1 MTTTTEKKTL
11 QLAVVAALALGA
23 QLEGGTFQ
31 GIVTLPNG
39 THAAIVLLAD
49 KPDKLLTWKDAKA
62 WAKSVD
68 GELPNRPAAVILF
81 ANAKD
86 QFEPRW
92 HWLGEDFDGSDA
104 WVQGFDYGG
113 QDWNYVT
120 SKLCAR
126 AVRMI
131 PLSL

>member
-11 QLAVVAALALGA
+11 QLTVVAALALGT

-49 KPDKLLTWKDAKA
+49 KPDKLLTFEQAKA
-62 WAKSVD
+62 WAESVD
-68 GELPNRPAAVILF
+68 GELPARPAYAVLF

-86 QFEPRW
+86 QFEERW
-92 HWLGEDFDGSDA
+92 HWTCEPFGGSGAWMQFFGDGC
-104 WVQGFDYGG
+104 
-113 QDWNYVT
+113 QDWSYVST
-120 SKLCAR
+120 KYCAR

>member
-1 MTTTTEKKTL
+1 MTTTTEKKSL
-11 QLAVVAALALGA
+11 QLSVVAALALGA

-49 KPDKLLTWKDAKA
+49 KPDKRLTWKQAKE
-62 WAKSVD
+62 WAESID
-68 GELPNRPAAVILF
+68 GELPARPAYAVLF

-86 QFEPRW
+86 QFEADW
-92 HWLGEDFDGSDA
+92 HWTSEPFGGSLA
-104 WVQGFDYGG
+104 WLQYFNGG
-113 QDWNYVT
+113 NQDWDDVYDEN
-120 SKLCAR
+120 CAR

-131 PLSL
+131 PLVL